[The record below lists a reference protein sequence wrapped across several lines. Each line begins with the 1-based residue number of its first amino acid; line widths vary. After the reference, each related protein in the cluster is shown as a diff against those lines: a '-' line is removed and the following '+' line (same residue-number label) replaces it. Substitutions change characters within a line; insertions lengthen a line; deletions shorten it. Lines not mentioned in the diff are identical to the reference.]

1 MRIIV
6 DRIEENTA
14 VVELEDGNTV
24 NMPTKLLCGAKEG
37 DAIILTV
44 EKKEESVVDT
54 HSIFESLRKKS
65 KDVNLD

>member
-14 VVELEDGNTV
+14 VVELENGKTV
-24 NMPTKLLCGAKEG
+24 TVPTELLCGASEG
-37 DAIILTV
+37 DAIVLTV
-44 EKKEESVVDT
+44 EKKENSAVDT

-65 KDVNLD
+65 KDVN